1 MSDLKKLDAVL
12 HKTYIKVEVAGK
24 WGEGVGQT
32 LKKKGGGGRKY
43 GGGEGGVFIK

>member
-32 LKKKGGGGRKY
+32 LKKKVGGRKY
-43 GGGEGGVFIK
+43 GGGGVFIK